1 MSYAGKQKKRAEQV
15 HFHKSRVGRGD
26 PKTAALSAVLAA
38 APASFD
44 GRKIA
49 VVDKNITALDALPE
63 RYAGAKVCPSARP
76 PPRSRCFSL
85 ACPRRRQPCPPPGPS
100 ARTRFLPSLPT
111 HPPTPPASL
120 P

>member
-1 MSYAGKQKKRAEQV
+1 MSYAGKQKERAEQV
-15 HFHKSRVGRGD
+15 HLYKSRMERGD

-63 RYAGAKVCPSARP
+63 RYAGVKVCPSVRP

-85 ACPRRRQPCPPPGPS
+85 ACPRRRQPRPHSWPFC
-100 ARTRFLPSLPT
+100 
-111 HPPTPPASL
+111 
-120 P
+120 